1 MGDVVATGPSTS
13 TVPVML
19 SIDVG
24 RVALV
29 VECKQKMR
37 KKQVSL

>member
-1 MGDVVATGPSTS
+1 MGAVVATGPSTS

-29 VECKQKMR
+29 EVALVLLPLVVE
-37 KKQVSL
+37 